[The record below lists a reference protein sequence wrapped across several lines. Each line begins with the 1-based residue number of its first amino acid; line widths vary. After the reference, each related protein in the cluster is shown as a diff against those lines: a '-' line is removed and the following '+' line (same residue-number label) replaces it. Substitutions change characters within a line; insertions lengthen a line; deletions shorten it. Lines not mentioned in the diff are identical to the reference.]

1 MTEGTVNLGM
11 LPRVSF
17 DHKVFDLTNIIILT
31 PRKMFQGLPITLA
44 LVKGVNKNLSN
55 INLPENLSNE
65 I

>member
-11 LPRVSF
+11 LPHIGF
-17 DHKVFDLTNIIILT
+17 DHKVFDLTNIKILT

-55 INLPENLSNE
+55 IKLPENLSNE